1 MRKRIAVVCCFGLFF
16 AVGWAF
22 GQQSLS
28 ASKWSEYG
36 NVDKL
41 ARTMYLQG
49 YLDGFEDGDSA
60 MERITFPLL
69 GNKLQDPTTKK
80 LVGQQLR
87 HVADVVGLGKN
98 SNITVADI
106 ENATTAFYSD
116 YRNAPVCW
124 RDAFQFSVWSLS
136 SDAPN
141 EQELNSARKR
151 GAESSCK

>member
-1 MRKRIAVVCCFGLFF
+1 MRKRIAVACCCGLFF

-28 ASKWSEYG
+28 ASKWAEYG
-36 NVDKL
+36 NGNKL

-60 MERITFPLL
+60 MEKIAFPLL

-98 SNITVADI
+98 SNMTIAMLLCAG
-106 ENATTAFYSD
+106 EMRFNF
-116 YRNAPVCW
+116 R
-124 RDAFQFSVWSLS
+124 F
-136 SDAPN
+136 
-141 EQELNSARKR
+141 
-151 GAESSCK
+151 GH